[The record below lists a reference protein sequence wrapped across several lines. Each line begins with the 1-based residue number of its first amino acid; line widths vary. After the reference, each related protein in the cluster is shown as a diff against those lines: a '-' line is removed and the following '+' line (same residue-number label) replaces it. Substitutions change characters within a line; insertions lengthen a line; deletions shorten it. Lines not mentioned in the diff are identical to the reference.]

1 MAVPKRLVSTDAKI
15 ITRKLYEDAYGIGE
29 NSDVSADHPF
39 FPILMHASE
48 ETASSSGLRE
58 RMEKF
63 MELEIGKHFNLSFSE
78 FLDQPTYD
86 CELMFEVAQSK
97 IEKMKPILDNLASA
111 VNDAAK
117 GK

>member
-1 MAVPKRLVSTDAKI
+1 MSTDAKI

-29 NSDVSADHPF
+29 NAQVPPDHPF
-39 FPILMHASE
+39 FPILMHSSE

-63 MELEIGKHFNLSFSE
+63 MELEIGKHFNLSFTE
-78 FLDQPTYD
+78 FLEQPSYE
-86 CELMFEVAQSK
+86 CEMMFEVAQSK
-97 IEKMKPILDNLASA
+97 IEKMKPILDNLANA
-111 VNDAAK
+111 MTDA